1 MRVIGCCLYVWSG
14 YEICWYPS
22 VIASWFIELFA
33 KDLEAFSAHA
43 KRTTVTPQ
51 DVRLVAR
58 RQPNIVSKLDEIVS
72 ILEEEKRKK
81 RKKNDATFNV
91 CLTKKE
97 MKNFDNSFNFNW
109 NTQRKWCN
117 TNSRTGLPLRSTI
130 PIWQQDI
137 CLPFSLKTSTNR
149 SEAPFTTAGIRSKSG
164 VQFTNPVI

>member
-1 MRVIGCCLYVWSG
+1 
-14 YEICWYPS
+14 
-22 VIASWFIELFA
+22 
-33 KDLEAFSAHA
+33 
-43 KRTTVTPQ
+43 VTPQ

-109 NTQRKWCN
+109 NTQRK
-117 TNSRTGLPLRSTI
+117 
-130 PIWQQDI
+130 
-137 CLPFSLKTSTNR
+137 
-149 SEAPFTTAGIRSKSG
+149 
-164 VQFTNPVI
+164 

>member
-1 MRVIGCCLYVWSG
+1 MCEVVMKYAGIRLQLLSWS
-14 YEICWYPS
+14 
-22 VIASWFIELFA
+22 VELFA

-72 ILEEEKRKK
+72 VLEEEKRKK
-81 RKKNDATFNV
+81 RKKNDATFNI

-97 MKNFDNSFNFNW
+97 MKDFNNSFNFNW
-109 NTQRKWCN
+109 NTQWKWCN
-117 TNSRTGLPLRSTI
+117 TNSRAGLPLRKTI
-130 PIWQQDI
+130 PTRLQDI

-149 SEAPFTTAGIRSKSG
+149 SEAPFTTAGIHSKSG
-164 VQFTNPVI
+164 EQFTNPVI